1 MYVYIYIFVCFFLF
15 GFFLFCL
22 ETHLS
27 GEFPPPTG
35 RESRV
40 QAAPPPNPTTLGE
53 GHTESG

>member
-1 MYVYIYIFVCFFLF
+1 MKYLNKIVNMKVILNFVL
-15 GFFLFCL
+15 L